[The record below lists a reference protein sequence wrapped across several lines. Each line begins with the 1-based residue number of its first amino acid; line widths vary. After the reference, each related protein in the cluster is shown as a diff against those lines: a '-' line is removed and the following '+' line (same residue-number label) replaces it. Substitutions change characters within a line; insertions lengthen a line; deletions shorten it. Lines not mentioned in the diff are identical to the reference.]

1 MDLTTPVLRRKSSRA
16 APRRKIP
23 ETLIYEIMDG
33 KPVYRKGY
41 RDVLAGRKTLEEIMG
56 ASSLQ
61 ALIVSYLTILIG
73 KFLDEDRYF
82 VLTGEPGVHINH
94 RDNLA
99 SDVAIYD
106 PSVLTPAKISKK
118 YADVPALVALEVDIE
133 ADLSETTETGYIHR
147 KTRKLLQFGTE
158 KVIWV
163 LTEAQVVM
171 VATPDRT
178 EVFDWHR
185 DIEVRDEV
193 AFNIGAYLA
202 RKGVVVE

>member
-1 MDLTTPVLRRKSSRA
+1 MALATPVPRRTVARKS
-16 APRRKIP
+16 PNRKIP
-23 ETLIYEIMDG
+23 DTLIYEIMDG
-33 KPVYRKGY
+33 KPIYRKGY

-61 ALIVSYLTILIG
+61 ALIVSYLNGLLWQH
-73 KFLDEDRYF
+73 FDANYF

-99 SDVAIYD
+99 NDVAIYD
-106 PSVLTPAKISKK
+106 QTVLTPDKISKK

-133 ADLSETTETGYIHR
+133 ADLTETTETGYIHR
-147 KTRKLLQFGTE
+147 KTRKLLQFGAE

-171 VATPDRT
+171 VATPERT

-185 DIEVRDEV
+185 DIDVRDGV

-202 RKGVVVE
+202 KKGVVVE